1 MMESQIRS
9 NFKFSILSVNLGK
22 GTKTKSASNLL
33 NNYSPKKKLCVTK
46 SLAADTVKCGWI
58 FYLDFN
64 EFCERYFHFINK
76 FEQAKMIICLIF
88 HIVYIAPESRISFS
102 EKSLSQAMSIN
113 KVQNKP
119 SIYDQSLQNDYF
131 IRRQLD
137 QFASIS
143 DCKSLKSSKNSTK
156 GIFYIVSIP
165 IIFI

>member
-1 MMESQIRS
+1 MRDKESRCRYC
-9 NFKFSILSVNLGK
+9 KMWV
-22 GTKTKSASNLL
+22 
-33 NNYSPKKKLCVTK
+33 
-46 SLAADTVKCGWI
+46 I

-64 EFCERYFHFINK
+64 EFSERYFHFINK
-76 FEQAKMIICLIF
+76 FEQAKMIVCLIF